1 MVASLYG
8 TVPVAGAGREWQ
20 RQAER
25 QGWCRGTTATAGR
38 PGQAHSPVYRT
49 DDEQSSTFYST
60 AATAGRPGRAQSPV
74 YRTDDEE
81 SSTFYST
88 AATAGRPGPAHS
100 PVYSSVADPHLLLCG
115 SGSRIQKMSIWIRMQ
130 IRILGGKD

>member
-60 AATAGRPGRAQSPV
+60 AATAGRPG
-74 YRTDDEE
+74 
-81 SSTFYST
+81 
-88 AATAGRPGPAHS
+88 PAHS

-115 SGSRIQKMSIWIRMQ
+115 SGSRIQKMSIWIR
-130 IRILGGKD
+130 IRNLGGKDKRRKTTQKMF